1 MQQYLCRFLGPGQ
14 TSSNS
19 FWNQIKFVIAD
30 VDAVVVD
37 VGGCGDA
44 AVIGGTFVHVVGDGD
59 VTDLKVV
66 AVEGIVFGCCC
77 C

>member
-30 VDAVVVD
+30 VDAVVVG

-44 AVIGGTFVHVVGDGD
+44 AVIGGTVGDGD

-66 AVEGIVFGCCC
+66 VVEGIVFGCCC